1 MDNPYRIASD
11 EVFYWLGRPVVEM
24 YAQSILRM
32 DVVRHAPLPD
42 GPKIIS
48 ANHPS
53 TTDPFLILTLAS
65 EQISILISETL
76 FKVPLFGRYLRQ
88 AGHVPVV
95 PGNGRAAFEKAR
107 QLLDA
112 GRTVA
117 VFPEGA
123 ISPLAGGFHKPRT
136 GAARLSL
143 ITGAPVIPV
152 GIHLQRERMRLIET
166 VVDGKPE
173 VGTWYL
179 RGPYAMTVGNPMRF
193 TGDVEDR
200 AYVRSASERI
210 MQHIAHLAHQSA
222 RRMKEMD
229 AIASSRRRMRLRPYS
244 LLPTPYS
251 PPATSTR
258 NNSPR

>member
-11 EVFYWLGRPVVEM
+11 EIFYWLGRPVVEM
-24 YAQSILRM
+24 YARSMLRM

-107 QLLDA
+107 QLLEA

-123 ISPLAGGFHKPRT
+123 ISPLAGGFHRPHT

-143 ITGAPVIPV
+143 HTGAPIIPV

-166 VVDGKPE
+166 MVDGTPE

-179 RGPYAMTVGNPMRF
+179 RGPYAMTMGNPLRF
-193 TGDVEDR
+193 TGDVENR

-210 MQHIAHLAHQSA
+210 MQHITHLAHQSA
-222 RRMKEMD
+222 RRMKEME
-229 AIASSRRRMRLRPYS
+229 APTSFQRRRTSDPLSTIRRV
-244 LLPTPYS
+244 
-251 PPATSTR
+251 PATIGRSSFKR
-258 NNSPR
+258 

>member
-1 MDNPYRIASD
+1 MDNSYRIASD

-24 YAQSILRM
+24 YARSMLKM

-65 EQISILISETL
+65 EQVSILISETL
-76 FKVPLFGRYLRQ
+76 FKVPLFGRYLQR

-107 QLLDA
+107 QLIEA

-123 ISPLAGGFHKPRT
+123 ISPLDGGFHKPHT

-166 VVDGKPE
+166 MVDGKPE
-173 VGTWYL
+173 IGTWYL
-179 RGPYAMTVGNPMRF
+179 RGPYAMTVGHPMRF
-193 TGDVEDR
+193 TEDVEDR

-222 RRMKEMD
+222 RRMKEIE
-229 AIASSRRRMRLRPYS
+229 ATASFQRRRAS
-244 LLPTPYS
+244 DLLSTIRRV
-251 PPATSTR
+251 PATIGRPSFKR
-258 NNSPR
+258 

>member
-1 MDNPYRIASD
+1 
-11 EVFYWLGRPVVEM
+11 
-24 YAQSILRM
+24 M

-65 EQISILISETL
+65 EQVSILISETL

-123 ISPLAGGFHKPRT
+123 ISPLDGGFHRPHT

-143 ITGAPVIPV
+143 ITGTPVIPI

-200 AYVRSASERI
+200 AYVRSASERT

-222 RRMKEMD
+222 RRIRETEGTT
-229 AIASSRRRMRLRPYS
+229 SYRGRRTFDPLSTIRRA
-244 LLPTPYS
+244 
-251 PPATSTR
+251 PATIGRSSSKR
-258 NNSPR
+258 

>member
-11 EVFYWLGRPVVEM
+11 KVFYWLGRPVVEM
-24 YAQSILRM
+24 YARSMLKM
-32 DVVRHAPLPD
+32 DVVQHAPLPD

-65 EQISILISETL
+65 EQVTILISETL

-95 PGNGRAAFEKAR
+95 PGDGRAAFEKAR
-107 QLLDA
+107 QLLEA

-123 ISPLAGGFHKPRT
+123 ISPLAGGFHRPRT

-143 ITGAPVIPV
+143 HTGAPVIPV
-152 GIHLQRERMRLIET
+152 GIHLQRERIQLIET
-166 VVDGKPE
+166 MVDGKPE

-179 RGPYAMTVGNPMRF
+179 RGPYAMTVGDPMRF
-193 TGDVEDR
+193 TGDVDDR

-222 RRMKEMD
+222 RRMRETE
-229 AIASSRRRMRLRPYS
+229 AIASYRGRRTSGPLSTIRRVPATIGRSSSRR
-244 LLPTPYS
+244 
-251 PPATSTR
+251 
-258 NNSPR
+258 